1 MNNKSEEQEGEGKN
15 REVWK
20 DSNKVRGEDDMTESS
35 NDNSGLMTIREDT
48 PREEEPIPDETLT
61 DDEGPT
67 KTND

>member
-1 MNNKSEEQEGEGKN
+1 MRVAGHPPGRTSA
-15 REVWK
+15 
-20 DSNKVRGEDDMTESS
+20 
-35 NDNSGLMTIREDT
+35 LEDT